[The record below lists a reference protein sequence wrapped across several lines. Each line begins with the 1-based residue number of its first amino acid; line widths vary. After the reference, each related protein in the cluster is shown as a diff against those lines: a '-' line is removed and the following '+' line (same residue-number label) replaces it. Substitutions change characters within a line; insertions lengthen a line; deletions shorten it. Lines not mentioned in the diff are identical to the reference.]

1 MELHRKNTTT
11 NDEQQKENK
20 DVESRL
26 KNTYNCFT
34 LCISYFHNMKPVIL
48 HKKVVFYVFFSS
60 SSSHSKANFDTF
72 LGGGEISNEE
82 LGDGLPRFA
91 AGFL

>member
-1 MELHRKNTTT
+1 
-11 NDEQQKENK
+11 
-20 DVESRL
+20 
-26 KNTYNCFT
+26 
-34 LCISYFHNMKPVIL
+34 MKPVIL

-60 SSSHSKANFDTF
+60 SSSHSNANFETF
-72 LGGGEISNEE
+72 LGGDEISNEE